1 MMGLQAICSKQWR
14 MHVADFSQAFVQGD
28 SLQRNAPL
36 YCEPPERELLG
47 LPSKCLIEIRKTV
60 YGLVDAPF
68 RWNQHL
74 DKTFKSMGYIPS
86 ILDPCCYLLHSK
98 DDKEQFTLDGIIM
111 VATDDLVSGGNLRH
125 QQLMEQLRTK
135 YKFGKWEYD
144 AGRFCGKNIQQE
156 KDKSIYVSQKYY
168 AEQKC
173 WERIS
178 IPKGVSNG
186 TPCDLD
192 QVRQLREKVGAL
204 SWISKET
211 RVDLA
216 GSVALLMQAFPC
228 PSIGDLKTCNKILKE
243 AQLYKDLGI
252 TIRPI
257 APEN

>member
-1 MMGLQAICSKQWR
+1 M
-14 MHVADFSQAFVQGD
+14 
-28 SLQRNAPL
+28 
-36 YCEPPERELLG
+36 
-47 LPSKCLIEIRKTV
+47 
-60 YGLVDAPF
+60 
-68 RWNQHL
+68 
-74 DKTFKSMGYIPS
+74 
-86 ILDPCCYLLHSK
+86 
-98 DDKEQFTLDGIIM
+98 
-111 VATDDLVSGGNLRH
+111 
-125 QQLMEQLRTK
+125 
-135 YKFGKWEYD
+135 
-144 AGRFCGKNIQQE
+144 
-156 KDKSIYVSQKYY
+156 SQKYY

-173 WERIS
+173 WEIIS

-257 APEN
+257 APENLCIVVSSDAAWANAKDQEGDHKSQAGYIMLSTDRQMLQGRETMFSMLTWKSYTLKRRTVSTLSAETQAIAESAAVACWFRNLMAEMFYKDLLSNGSIDWETMLEPLELGIVTDAKSVYALLQHQEIHFQH